1 MEYSQMEI
9 LMLDLQLQ
17 LYPIYTLSNGCSDT
31 ILVNVDGINVRDD
44 TICQNSGIYTLNF
57 SPLNGVWSVPPVN
70 PLINSN
76 CITSINNFPYQI
88 DGRVVLIIGQMIQVM
103 ILIGL

>member
-31 ILVNVDGINVRDD
+31 ILVNVDGINV
-44 TICQNSGIYTLNF
+44 Q
-57 SPLNGVWSVPPVN
+57 
-70 PLINSN
+70 
-76 CITSINNFPYQI
+76 
-88 DGRVVLIIGQMIQVM
+88 QMILYVK
-103 ILIGL
+103 ILEFIL